1 MTRTSQNDSRARL
14 RAHLDAEDG
23 VAMILALVILIVIA
37 IVGGSVIFFSSSNA
51 RSAEYSA
58 ANSGAHSL
66 AESGIANAMAVIS
79 HPASNRAN
87 ASLLPQT
94 TTTYDEGDVV
104 WSGAYDPVFAVWT
117 LTSTAYISNPS
128 APNDVDRTVTAKVWT
143 ADTVFTS
150 TLDPG
155 DGTTDRE
162 IWVMNLDGSGKYNV
176 TDNDWEDGDAFWSPD
191 TGTFVYETEKDKDA
205 VANAGKSNAGGPSN
219 TNREIYSMNVD
230 GSGQTRLTVNQGV
243 AGQKCSSA
251 DEDPQWGP
259 NNKIAFD
266 TFRNGHCGSPTDATR
281 DNWDVYVMDQDGSDL
296 VNLTPCILSPTNYWV
311 RSDGRC
317 SNDQEPAYGAGGL
330 ACIQSNA
337 GSTTTHLHAIPI
349 SVDGLGNVVVGT
361 PYLLVASSGK
371 DRECDWSPDG
381 TQLTYMSDRDGDYE
395 IFVLDIATMTE
406 AQITNNSIRDEHPGW
421 TADGRIVFN
430 SKMTS
435 GAINSD
441 NADGGEEMFVM
452 NSDGSNIWQL
462 TVTTQAGV
470 ENRFPDV
477 RDEFE
482 PYDFAG

>member
-150 TLDPG
+150 TLDPD

-219 TNREIYSMNVD
+219 MNREIYSMNVD

-251 DEDPQWGP
+251 DEDPDPVHPQP
-259 NNKIAFD
+259 NQLLGAVGRPLLERPGASLRRRWPCLHPEQRRLD
-266 TFRNGHCGSPTDATR
+266 DDPPAR
-281 DNWDVYVMDQDGSDL
+281 DPDL
-296 VNLTPCILSPTNYWV
+296 SRRPRQRRRRYAVPARRKLRKRPRV
-311 RSDGRC
+311 R
-317 SNDQEPAYGAGGL
+317 
-330 ACIQSNA
+330 
-337 GSTTTHLHAIPI
+337 
-349 SVDGLGNVVVGT
+349 
-361 PYLLVASSGK
+361 LV
-371 DRECDWSPDG
+371 
-381 TQLTYMSDRDGDYE
+381 T
-395 IFVLDIATMTE
+395 
-406 AQITNNSIRDEHPGW
+406 
-421 TADGRIVFN
+421 
-430 SKMTS
+430 
-435 GAINSD
+435 
-441 NADGGEEMFVM
+441 
-452 NSDGSNIWQL
+452 
-462 TVTTQAGV
+462 
-470 ENRFPDV
+470 
-477 RDEFE
+477 
-482 PYDFAG
+482 